1 MAERLIRI
9 GRVSSVNAAKGMVS
23 VTYPDLDN
31 STTGEFLVFSFT
43 DEYKMPNV
51 GQEVLVLHLSN
62 GQSAGIV
69 LGRYWNGSNQPPV
82 SDGFRKELGDA
93 FGEAYIGYD
102 GSAVT
107 IHASKIILDGEVETD
122 GSVKVPAKADVT
134 VGAISL
140 KNHKHTDSVGGKTTK
155 SEA

>member
-31 STTGEFLVFSFT
+31 STTGEFPVFSFT

-69 LGRYWNGSNQPPV
+69 LGRYWNGSNVPPV
-82 SDGFRKELGDA
+82 SSGFRKEMGDN
-93 FGEAYIGYD
+93 FGSAYMEYD
-102 GSAVT
+102 GSALT

-122 GSVKVPAKADVT
+122 GSITVPAKGDVT

-140 KNHKHTDSVGGKTTK
+140 KSHKHTDSVSGKT
-155 SEA
+155 SEPE

>member
-31 STTGEFLVFSFT
+31 STTGEFPVFSFT

-82 SDGFRKELGDA
+82 TSGFRKELGDA
-93 FGEAYIGYD
+93 FGEAFIEYD
-102 GSAVT
+102 GAKMTV
-107 IHASKIILDGEVETD
+107 HAPKIVLDGEVETD
-122 GSVKVPAKADVT
+122 GSITVPSKNDVK
-134 VGAISL
+134 VGAITL

-155 SEA
+155 SEV

>member
-31 STTGEFLVFSFT
+31 STTGEFPVFSFT
-43 DEYKMPNV
+43 DEYKMPSV

-69 LGRYWNGSNQPPV
+69 LGRYWNGSNTPPV
-82 SDGFRKELGDA
+82 SSGFRKEMGDN
-93 FGEAYIGYD
+93 FGQAYMEYN
-102 GSAVT
+102 GSALT

-122 GSVKVPAKADVT
+122 GSITVPAKDDVK
-134 VGAISL
+134 VGAITL

>member
-31 STTGEFLVFSFT
+31 STTGEFPVFSFT

-51 GQEVLVLHLSN
+51 GSQVLHDALPIW
-62 GQSAGIV
+62 IV
-69 LGRYWNGSNQPPV
+69 LGRYWNGSNVPPV
-82 SDGFRKELGDA
+82 SSGFRKEMGDN
-93 FGEAYIGYD
+93 FGSAYMEYD
-102 GSAVT
+102 GSALT

-122 GSVKVPAKADVT
+122 GSITVPAKGDVT

-140 KNHKHTDSVGGKTTK
+140 KSHKHTDSVSGKT
-155 SEA
+155 SEPE